1 MNNNS
6 DLCNNNLSKND
17 NIIFNMNY
25 NLVYYEPEL
34 VNYNQFVEKNIEI
47 NLNEFVEKNI
57 QINLNE
63 IVYRRPPPL
72 KRQYAFNKL

>member
-17 NIIFNMNY
+17 NIIFNMNS

-34 VNYNQFVEKNIEI
+34 VNYNKFVEKNIKINEIVEKNIEI
-47 NLNEFVEKNI
+47 NLNE
-57 QINLNE
+57 
-63 IVYRRPPPL
+63 IVYRNIEPPPL